1 MMKRKRL
8 AITVCAAA
16 VAVIAAIGT
25 GRYITYK
32 KPNTVKEG
40 VILIYRDADYQA
52 VRDSI
57 AASGTVR
64 NMKSFD
70 RAAGKR
76 NLAAHFEPG
85 RYVIT
90 PGMSNQYIIR
100 MIANGWQT
108 PGKVTLRGYI
118 KTLDRLAAFL
128 GRNFE
133 ADSAAFAATL
143 QDTALMDSLG
153 FRPET
158 FIGMFIPN
166 TYEIYWTDSPENVVK
181 RFYREYNAFWSG
193 ERDSLAKEIGL
204 DRNEVMTLASIV
216 IGETNNA
223 GEMPK
228 IAGVYMNRL
237 HRGMRLQACPTVIYA
252 HLDTEPGLR
261 RLLNRHLQIDSP
273 YNTYRIKG
281 LPPGPISIPTVTAID
296 AVLHYEKSSYLY
308 FCAKPEFDG
317 THNFASTYSQHKA
330 NSRAYN
336 KAFREREASRKASN
350 AA

>member
-1 MMKRKRL
+1 MKRKTL
-8 AITVCAAA
+8 IIICTA
-16 VAVIAAIGT
+16 VAAVIAAAGLS
-25 GRYITYK
+25 RYLTYK
-32 KPNTVKEG
+32 KPNTVGEG
-40 VILIYRDADYQA
+40 VILIYRNASYSA
-52 VRDSI
+52 VMDSLKS
-57 AASGTVR
+57 SGTVK
-64 NMKSFD
+64 NIKSFE
-70 RAAGKR
+70 RAARKR
-76 NLAAHFEPG
+76 DLASHFEPG
-85 RYVIT
+85 RYVIE

-108 PGKVTLRGYI
+108 PAKVTLRGYI

-133 ADSAAFAATL
+133 ADSAAFATAL
-143 QDTALMDSLG
+143 KDTAMIDSLG

-166 TYEIYWTDSPENVVK
+166 TYEFYWTSSPESVIK
-181 RFYREYNAFWSG
+181 RFKKEYEAFWSG
-193 ERDSLAKEIGL
+193 ERDRLAKEIGM

-223 GEMPK
+223 GEMPR

-252 HLDTEPGLR
+252 HLETEPGIR
-261 RLLNRHLQIDSP
+261 RLLHRHLQIDSP
-273 YNTYRIKG
+273 YNTYKIKG
-281 LPPGPISIPTVTAID
+281 LPPGPIAIPTVTAID
-296 AVLHYEKSSYLY
+296 AVLHYEKSDYLY

-317 THNFASTYSQHKA
+317 THNFARTYSQHMA

>member
-1 MMKRKRL
+1 MNRRTL
-8 AITVCAAA
+8 IFAAAAAA
-16 VAVIAAIGT
+16 VIIAAFGLN
-25 GRYITYK
+25 RYITYK
-32 KPNTVKEG
+32 KPNTVQEG
-40 VILIYRDADYQA
+40 VILIYRDATYQA
-52 VRDSI
+52 VEDSI
-57 AASGTVR
+57 KASGTIK
-64 NMKSFD
+64 NLKSLE
-70 RAAGKR
+70 RAARKR
-76 NLAAHFEPG
+76 DLASHFEPG
-85 RYVIT
+85 RYVIE

-108 PGKVTLRGYI
+108 PAKVTLRGYI

-133 ADSAAFAATL
+133 ADSAAFATAL
-143 QDTALMDSLG
+143 KDTAMIDSLG

-166 TYEIYWTDSPENVVK
+166 TYEFYWTSSPESVIK
-181 RFYREYNAFWSG
+181 RFKKEYDTFWSG
-193 ERDSLAKEIGL
+193 RRDRLAKDIGL

-252 HLDTEPGLR
+252 HLETEPDIT
-261 RLLNRHLQIDSP
+261 RLLHRHLQIDSP

-281 LPPGPISIPTVTAID
+281 LPPGPIAIPTVTAID
-296 AVLHYEKSSYLY
+296 AVLNYEKSNYLY

>member
-1 MMKRKRL
+1 MNRRTL
-8 AITVCAAA
+8 IIAAAAAA
-16 VAVIAAIGT
+16 VIIAAFGLNW
-25 GRYITYK
+25 YITYK
-32 KPNTVKEG
+32 KPNTEQEG
-40 VILIYRDADYQA
+40 VILIYRDATYQA
-52 VRDSI
+52 VEDSI
-57 AASGTVR
+57 KASGTIK
-64 NMKSFD
+64 NLKSLE
-70 RAAGKR
+70 RAARKR
-76 NLAAHFEPG
+76 DLASHFEPG
-85 RYVIT
+85 RYVIE

-108 PGKVTLRGYI
+108 PAKVTLRGYI

-133 ADSAAFAATL
+133 ADSAAFATAL
-143 QDTALMDSLG
+143 KDTAMIDSLG

-166 TYEIYWTDSPENVVK
+166 TYEFYWTSSPESVIK
-181 RFYREYNAFWSG
+181 RFKKEYDTFWSG
-193 ERDSLAKEIGL
+193 ERDRLAKEIGL

-261 RLLNRHLQIDSP
+261 RLLHRHLQIDSP

-281 LPPGPISIPTVTAID
+281 LPPGPIAIPTVTAID
-296 AVLHYEKSSYLY
+296 AVLNYERSNYLY

>member
-1 MMKRKRL
+1 MNRKTL
-8 AITVCAAA
+8 IITAAA
-16 VAVIAAIGT
+16 VAAAVIAAFGLSL
-25 GRYITYK
+25 YLTYK

-40 VILIYRDADYQA
+40 VILIYRNATYQD
-52 VRDSI
+52 VEDSLK
-57 AASGTVR
+57 ASGTIK
-64 NMKSFD
+64 NLKSFG
-70 RAAGKR
+70 RAARKR

-85 RYVIT
+85 RYVIS

-100 MIANGWQT
+100 MLANGWQT
-108 PGKVTLRGYI
+108 PAKVTLRGYI

-133 ADSAAFAATL
+133 ADSAAFATVLKDSA
-143 QDTALMDSLG
+143 MIDSLG

-166 TYEIYWTDSPENVVK
+166 TYEFYWTASPRSVVR
-181 RFYREYNAFWSG
+181 RFRKEYEKFWSG
-193 ERDSLAKEIGL
+193 ERDRLAQEIGL
-204 DRNEVMTLASIV
+204 NRNEVMTLASIV
-216 IGETNNA
+216 IGETNNV

-281 LPPGPISIPTVTAID
+281 LPPGPIAIPTVAAID
-296 AVLHYEKSSYLY
+296 AVLNYEKSSYLY

-317 THNFASTYSQHKA
+317 THNFATTYSQHKA

-336 KAFREREASRKASN
+336 KAYREREASRKASN

>member
-1 MMKRKRL
+1 MNRRKL
-8 AITVCAAA
+8 TTAICLAA
-16 VAVIAAIGT
+16 VLILGAIGLNW
-25 GRYITYK
+25 YITFK
-32 KPNTVKEG
+32 KPNTAGEG
-40 VILIYRDADYQA
+40 VILIYRNSGYGA
-52 VRDSI
+52 VEDSI
-57 AASGTVR
+57 CASGTIK
-64 NMKSFD
+64 NLKSFR
-70 RAAGKR
+70 RAAGRR
-76 NLAAHFEPG
+76 NLAEHFEPG
-85 RYVIT
+85 RYVIE
-90 PGMSNQYIIR
+90 PGMSNQNIIR

-108 PGKVTLRGYI
+108 PAKITLRGYI
-118 KTLDRLAAFL
+118 KTIDRLAAFL

-133 ADSAAFAATL
+133 ADSAAFATVL
-143 QDTALMDSLG
+143 KDTAMIDSLG

-166 TYEIYWTDSPENVVK
+166 TYEFYWTSSPRSVVK
-181 RFYREYNAFWSG
+181 RFKKECDAFWNG
-193 ERDSLAKEIGL
+193 ERDRLAREIGL

-252 HLDTEPGLR
+252 HLETEPGLR

-281 LPPGPISIPTVTAID
+281 LPPGPIAIPTVTAID
-296 AVLHYEKSSYLY
+296 AVLNYEKSGYLY

-317 THNFASTYSQHKA
+317 THNFATTYSQHKA

-336 KAFREREASRKASN
+336 KAYREREASRKASN

>member
-1 MMKRKRL
+1 
-8 AITVCAAA
+8 
-16 VAVIAAIGT
+16 
-25 GRYITYK
+25 
-32 KPNTVKEG
+32 
-40 VILIYRDADYQA
+40 
-52 VRDSI
+52 
-57 AASGTVR
+57 
-64 NMKSFD
+64 
-70 RAAGKR
+70 
-76 NLAAHFEPG
+76 
-85 RYVIT
+85 
-90 PGMSNQYIIR
+90 MSNQYIIR

-108 PGKVTLRGYI
+108 PAKVTLRGYI
-118 KTLDRLAAFL
+118 KTIDRLAAFL

-133 ADSAAFAATL
+133 ADSAAFATAL
-143 QDTALMDSLG
+143 KDTAMIDSLG

-166 TYEIYWTDSPENVVK
+166 TYEFYWTSSPESVIK
-181 RFYREYNAFWSG
+181 RFKKEYDTFWNG
-193 ERDSLAKEIGL
+193 RRDRLAKEIGL

-261 RLLNRHLQIDSP
+261 RLLHRHLQIDSP

-281 LPPGPISIPTVTAID
+281 LPPGPIAIPTVTAID
-296 AVLHYEKSSYLY
+296 AVLNYEKSNYLY
-308 FCAKPEFDG
+308 FC
-317 THNFASTYSQHKA
+317 
-330 NSRAYN
+330 
-336 KAFREREASRKASN
+336 N

>member
-1 MMKRKRL
+1 MNRKTL
-8 AITVCAAA
+8 IITAAA
-16 VAVIAAIGT
+16 AAAAVIAAFGLSL
-25 GRYITYK
+25 YITYK

-40 VILIYRDADYQA
+40 VILIYRDADYQD
-52 VRDSI
+52 VEDSLK
-57 AASGTVR
+57 ASGTIK
-64 NMKSFD
+64 NLKSFG
-70 RAAGKR
+70 RAARKR

-85 RYVIT
+85 RYVIS

-108 PGKVTLRGYI
+108 PAKVTLRGYI

-133 ADSAAFAATL
+133 ADSAAFATVL
-143 QDTALMDSLG
+143 KDTAMIDSLG
-153 FRPET
+153 FLPET

-166 TYEIYWTDSPENVVK
+166 TYEFYWTSSPRNVVM
-181 RFYREYNAFWSG
+181 RFKKEYETFWSG
-193 ERDSLAKEIGL
+193 ERDRLAREIGL

-261 RLLNRHLQIDSP
+261 RLLHRHLQIDSP

-281 LPPGPISIPTVTAID
+281 LPPGPIAIPTVTAID
-296 AVLHYEKSSYLY
+296 AVLNYEKSSYLY

-317 THNFASTYSQHKA
+317 THNFATTYSQHKA

-336 KAFREREASRKASN
+336 KAYREREASRKASN

>member
-1 MMKRKRL
+1 MNRKTL
-8 AITVCAAA
+8 IITAAA
-16 VAVIAAIGT
+16 AAAAVIAAFGLSL
-25 GRYITYK
+25 YITYK
-32 KPNTVKEG
+32 KPNKVKEG
-40 VILIYRDADYQA
+40 VILIYRDADYQD
-52 VRDSI
+52 VEDSI
-57 AASGTVR
+57 KASGTIK
-64 NMKSFD
+64 NLKSFG
-70 RAAGKR
+70 RAARKR

-85 RYVIT
+85 RYVIS

-108 PGKVTLRGYI
+108 PAKVTLRGYI

-133 ADSAAFAATL
+133 ADSAAFATVL
-143 QDTALMDSLG
+143 KDTAMIDSLG
-153 FRPET
+153 FLPET

-166 TYEIYWTDSPENVVK
+166 TYEFYWTSSPRNVVM
-181 RFYREYNAFWSG
+181 RFKKEYETFWSG
-193 ERDSLAKEIGL
+193 ERDRLAREIGL

-261 RLLNRHLQIDSP
+261 RLLHRHLQIVSP

-281 LPPGPISIPTVTAID
+281 LPPGPIAIPTVTAID
-296 AVLHYEKSSYLY
+296 AVLNYEKSSYLY

-317 THNFASTYSQHKA
+317 THNFATTYSQHKA

-336 KAFREREASRKASN
+336 KAYREREASRKASN

>member
-1 MMKRKRL
+1 MNRRTL
-8 AITVCAAA
+8 IFAAAAAA
-16 VAVIAAIGT
+16 VIIAAFGLN
-25 GRYITYK
+25 RYITYK
-32 KPNTVKEG
+32 KPNTVQEG
-40 VILIYRDADYQA
+40 VILIYRDATYQA
-52 VRDSI
+52 VEDSI
-57 AASGTVR
+57 KASGTIK
-64 NMKSFD
+64 NLKSLE
-70 RAAGKR
+70 RAARKR
-76 NLAAHFEPG
+76 DLATHFEPG
-85 RYVIT
+85 RYVIE

-108 PGKVTLRGYI
+108 PAKVTLRGYI

-133 ADSAAFAATL
+133 ADSAAFATAL
-143 QDTALMDSLG
+143 KDTAMIDSLG

-166 TYEIYWTDSPENVVK
+166 TYEFYWTSSPESVIK
-181 RFYREYNAFWSG
+181 RFKKEYDTFWSG
-193 ERDSLAKEIGL
+193 ERDRLAKEIGL

-261 RLLNRHLQIDSP
+261 RLLHRHLQIDSP

-281 LPPGPISIPTVTAID
+281 LPPGPIAIPTVTAID
-296 AVLHYEKSSYLY
+296 AVLNYEKSSYLY

-317 THNFASTYSQHKA
+317 THNFATTYSQHKA

-336 KAFREREASRKASN
+336 KAYREREASRKASN